1 MEHTELKGI
10 LESLIFVSAEPLTVG
25 AMSLVLGEAGVEKV
39 AIQQALD
46 SLMEDY
52 GVSPGRGITL
62 CEVAGGYQFRTKP
75 ELAPWLQRL
84 NMPKP
89 VRLSQAAL
97 ETLAIVAYQQPMTRP
112 EVEEIRGVDCGGVLK
127 TLLERN
133 LVRIVG
139 KREDP
144 GTPLLYGTTREF
156 LSLFNLEGLSALP
169 SLREY
174 HELEQQAATAG
185 PDAVAAPPA
194 EVDQPVQPI
203 DVATQIAYARAD
215 QDVIDELES
224 QIRSL
229 RHLERQMFPRPPGQ
243 EEGEGDEALLPD
255 VATAGV
261 PTTDRNDL
269 VSSS

>member
-10 LESLIFVSAEPLTVG
+10 VEALIFVSAEPLTVG
-25 AMSLVLGEAGVEKV
+25 AMALVLGEAGVEKA

-46 SLMEDY
+46 ALVEEYQM
-52 GVSPGRGITL
+52 PTGRGICL
-62 CEVAGGYQFRTKP
+62 RAVAGGYQFRTNP
-75 ELAPWLQRL
+75 ECAPWLQRL

-139 KREDP
+139 KREEP

-174 HELEQQAATAG
+174 HELEQQTTIGNAAAMEA
-185 PDAVAAPPA
+185 PAAEA
-194 EVDQPVQPI
+194 DQPIRPL
-203 DVATQIAYARAD
+203 DVETQVAYARAD
-215 QDVIDELES
+215 QSVIDELES

-229 RHLERQMFPRPPGQ
+229 RHLERQMFPKPPGQ
-243 EEGEGDEALLPD
+243 EESDGTDEIVD
-255 VATAGV
+255 VATAGGPPV
-261 PTTDRNDL
+261 SRDDV